1 MRMRAANLHISRSRR
16 DEHSPGSALV
26 PSAGSGVLAAAP
38 ASENTHFP
46 TVTKATIVEASFTF
60 QGHTYRTEITPATL
74 KDSAGIA
81 RMVFPG
87 GREQLV
93 EQALRYLA
101 VQNIA
106 KTHITSASGHSL
118 YCVTTLSQLRRVL
131 GTWGHEFK
139 IAEIQQAID
148 ILAGTQISLLYDQP
162 GGGRSGRQRVRK
174 IRANILTQS
183 INDAVMDRGDLERAS
198 VAVAF
203 HPLATKAILAMA
215 FWPINV
221 LRVARLKSPLARWL
235 TMRLSHNFRNVE
247 RPTILDP
254 GLGYHIRLSTILE
267 ERGTQR
273 ETRVRAC
280 VEKVRHA
287 LREMAENDILNRLKP
302 FEEELRKKKAGKTL
316 AIEDALWTLFP
327 SKTFAEE
334 IIDGN
339 AAMVSTKS
347 LRQKLNPEV
356 DLPLDEDSK

>member
-1 MRMRAANLHISRSRR
+1 
-16 DEHSPGSALV
+16 
-26 PSAGSGVLAAAP
+26 
-38 ASENTHFP
+38 
-46 TVTKATIVEASFTF
+46 
-60 QGHTYRTEITPATL
+60 
-74 KDSAGIA
+74 
-81 RMVFPG
+81 MVFPG